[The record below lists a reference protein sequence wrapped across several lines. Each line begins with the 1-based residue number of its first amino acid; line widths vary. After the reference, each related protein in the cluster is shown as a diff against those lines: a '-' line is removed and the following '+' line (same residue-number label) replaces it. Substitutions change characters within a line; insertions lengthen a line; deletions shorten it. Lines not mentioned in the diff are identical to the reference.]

1 MFQTNARTPNLLWHF
16 VTWDPTSNLTS
27 SHWIFGIP
35 SVQLHHV
42 IWSAPDREPRPIAPW
57 FNGKLMN
64 FSMFL
69 RHLVRTKNANFSKII
84 IAILRHFCQNVW
96 SDYVCMWMV
105 YCQCYMVYVCM
116 WRSTSISEH
125 KQCMHNL
132 CMLTDACIH
141 ASLGLRISVNIHP
154 HVYRQYIRHTSTYR
168 IYNILYTYIWR
179 T

>member
-1 MFQTNARTPNLLWHF
+1 MLYIIKNITKNKSNKFQRYVPNKCQNAYLWHF

-57 FNGKLMN
+57 FNGKLMQIY
-64 FSMFL
+64 
-69 RHLVRTKNANFSKII
+69 KNHHCNPKALLSK
-84 IAILRHFCQNVW
+84 
-96 SDYVCMWMV
+96 CMIRL
-105 YCQCYMVYVCM
+105 CVYVNGLWSMVLGVCVY
-116 WRSTSISEH
+116 I
-125 KQCMHNL
+125 NL
-132 CMLTDACIH
+132 RLFLCVNNPLFTDACIH

-168 IYNILYTYIWR
+168 IYNILYTYLWR